1 MGYITKLSDE
11 IGFSTL
17 VTSGSDVYIIT
28 FLRMLRFYGFTGIS
42 LVLALFLKEDGY
54 NERYIGL
61 LMSLMF
67 FGDLVTSFLLSLV
80 ADKVGRKATYVLSS
94 LVMAI
99 TGVCFI
105 YFHQNYIVIF
115 LVSFIGI
122 ITPHGGEVGP
132 FRSVEESVIADL
144 CAYEKRSDIYAWG
157 SFLSNLASAFG
168 SVTIGSLI
176 TYAQKEYG
184 YSKIDSYLIIFWVY
198 IVISL
203 LMAVLSLFLTHK
215 VELNYHQISNGA
227 TSTTDAQVN
236 VAASG
241 ETAPLLAASAVVQPQ
256 QRKSFWSKFVP
267 NLSGESAS
275 AIVIKLTLLFALDA
289 FASSIISFS
298 WQSYYISRKFNI
310 STEDLG
316 GVFFCTMIITSIT
329 ALLST
334 SFSKRLGPV
343 VTMVSTH
350 LPSSIA
356 LALVPAPS
364 SLKVTIVILIIRA
377 MTQQMDVAPKKVFLT
392 TVIKPSQRTAI
403 LGWVNVVK
411 TLAQLAGPSITG
423 VLTSFDLQWVCFVV
437 AGTLKSVYDL
447 GIWASFLEYN
457 RHNVH

>member
-1 MGYITKLSDE
+1 MSYATKLSDE

-17 VTSGSDVYIIT
+17 LKSGSDVYIIT
-28 FLRMLRFYGFTGIS
+28 LLRMMRFYGFTGVS

-80 ADKVGRKATYVLSS
+80 ADKLGRKFTYVFSS
-94 LVMAI
+94 LLMAV
-99 TGVCFI
+99 TGTCFI
-105 YFHQNYIVIF
+105 YFHQNYTFIF
-115 LVSFIGI
+115 LVSFVGI
-122 ITPHGGEVGP
+122 ISPHGGEVGP

-144 CAYEKRSDIYAWG
+144 CEYRTRSDIYAWG
-157 SFLSNLASAFG
+157 SFLSNLASAVG
-168 SVTIGSLI
+168 SVSTGSLI
-176 TYAQKEYG
+176 TYAQNNYG
-184 YSKIDSYLIIFWVY
+184 YSKIDSYLVVFWVY
-198 IVISL
+198 IGTSL
-203 LMAVLSLFLTHK
+203 LMAILSLFLTHK
-215 VELNYHQISNGA
+215 VELHYHQVERTAEDVQDNVPSN
-227 TSTTDAQVN
+227 N
-236 VAASG
+236 
-241 ETAPLLAASAVVQPQ
+241 ETAPLLDSTASPPPP
-256 QRKSFWSKFVP
+256 RSSFWSKVIP
-267 NLSGESAS
+267 KLSGESAS

-343 VTMVSTH
+343 VTMVTTH

-356 LALVPAPS
+356 LALIPAPS
-364 SLKVTIVILIIRA
+364 SLKLTIVLLIVRA

-437 AGTLKSVYDL
+437 AGVLKSIYDL
-447 GIWASFLEYN
+447 GIWASFMSYN